1 VRFDKEPRAVYSMW
15 GTDEVIAEEVARFA
29 AAGNDELILVFES
42 HDPSS
47 LAAEIARF
55 RDSVVPLAAEKA
67 REAASA

>member
-1 VRFDKEPRAVYSMW
+1 MW
-15 GTDEVIAEEVARFA
+15 GTDEAIADEVARFA

-42 HDPSS
+42 HDPSF
-47 LAAEIARF
+47 LTAEIARF